1 MILCDASPLIALVVP
16 NQREQH
22 LLCAT
27 TLAKMRETLIT
38 TWACFGEAMHLVG
51 AKRRFD
57 RQLVLWEY
65 VDRGILEIHELTGQD
80 IQRTQ
85 ALMRQYS
92 STPMDLGDAT
102 LVVAAETLGIHRVF
116 TLDPDFY
123 VYQIHG
129 KTPFEVIPSL
139 R

>member
-1 MILCDASPLIALVVP
+1 
-16 NQREQH
+16 
-22 LLCAT
+22 
-27 TLAKMRETLIT
+27 
-38 TWACFGEAMHLVG
+38 MHLVG